1 MNAPSKP
8 LLIVERLARAYALD
22 ARQSVGEQQISQI
35 NLGWSV
41 LADHVDDNMTI
52 FDAFKRIVGREMLF
66 ERDADAGRCTP
77 AQCGADEALARDAI
91 RLACESVFWFDGTKI
106 ERVMT
111 SIGYSETQTGG
122 GCTAYERILP
132 SGKRIMV
139 TDDDPSVPYWGGS
152 IVVGLYPPNEE
163 ECSEALAYA
172 MLAFEEPAEHPESLD
187 DAPAG
192 QYGVDYYSGERPV
205 IDESSAP
212 AELLDEVRAIIAG
225 LNAVSGPA
233 DADVTPKYAPGTVGA
248 EVSPVFRMVLHPE
261 ILAIEAT
268 SCVGESVV
276 ELCRAVGTVLAL
288 RTPDHEGPGSS
299 IDPEHRAT
307 LLAVVRDQSNLWYFG

>member
-1 MNAPSKP
+1 MNAPTLTLAES
-8 LLIVERLARAYALD
+8 LARAYALNV
-22 ARQSVGEQQISQI
+22 RQ
-35 NLGWSV
+35 
-41 LADHVDDNMTI
+41 HV
-52 FDAFKRIVGREMLF
+52 F
-66 ERDADAGRCTP
+66 ERDIARVIRAYDYMREHYDVDESLADVFNRHFGRAPYDRDDVSAGRCT
-77 AQCGADEALARDAI
+77 QMHADADSALLERAEQDAEAHR
-91 RLACESVFWFDGTKI
+91 FWFDADRI
-106 ERVMT
+106 ERAMLAC
-111 SIGYSETQTGG
+111 GYVTEQTGG

-192 QYGVDYYSGERPV
+192 QYGVDYYSGEHPV